1 MPAGSVALLA
11 GETLAAESG
20 IAPRPAT
27 LEWDVYG
34 PRMRTIHA
42 AEPGPGH
49 LAARR
54 LQDGGWLR
62 GVVTDADDVLL
73 DEAGVRDVVSLAGSV
88 ELSVCPRC
96 TYNEPLGCLLELLP
110 RPRCA
115 ACGGPLVPDVVPAG
129 EEAPA
134 DAVSRARE
142 VVADA
147 GVLLLAGHGALAAL
161 CEGRAGDT
169 IVVGDDRPGAR
180 AARRRR
186 SPPGLWSAAMSSTWS
201 DDDGAPERSLRVG
214 RVAAP
219 LRSQALEVVRSAILD
234 FHYEPGRRLFERE
247 LMEDLGVSRTT
258 IREVLRELGAEGLVE
273 SLPQG
278 GVIVVTPSVKQ
289 AREVYEVRAALEAL
303 AVRYFA
309 ERATDAQVVALR
321 DALAVFERAAGD
333 GGDFLALLRSKEE
346 AYDIVLAGA
355 GNGSVEAIQKGLR
368 ARVRALDAASLAR
381 PGRPVA
387 ELAELRLIVQAIERR
402 DPDGAAQATADHVAL
417 ASQAG
422 LATLSGG
429 AAGLDIVPKD
439 GDPTV

>member
-1 MPAGSVALLA
+1 
-11 GETLAAESG
+11 
-20 IAPRPAT
+20 
-27 LEWDVYG
+27 
-34 PRMRTIHA
+34 
-42 AEPGPGH
+42 
-49 LAARR
+49 
-54 LQDGGWLR
+54 
-62 GVVTDADDVLL
+62 
-73 DEAGVRDVVSLAGSV
+73 
-88 ELSVCPRC
+88 
-96 TYNEPLGCLLELLP
+96 
-110 RPRCA
+110 
-115 ACGGPLVPDVVPAG
+115 
-129 EEAPA
+129 
-134 DAVSRARE
+134 
-142 VVADA
+142 
-147 GVLLLAGHGALAAL
+147 
-161 CEGRAGDT
+161 
-169 IVVGDDRPGAR
+169 
-180 AARRRR
+180 
-186 SPPGLWSAAMSSTWS
+186 MSSPWS
-201 DDDGAPERSLRVG
+201 GDDGAPGRSLRVG

-278 GVIVVTPSVKQ
+278 GVMVVTPSVKQ

-321 DALAVFERAAGD
+321 DALTVFERAAGD
-333 GGDFLALLRSKEE
+333 GGDLLSLLRSKEE

-355 GNGSVEAIQKGLR
+355 GNGSVESIQKGLR

-402 DPDGAAQATADHVAL
+402 DPEGAAQATADHVAI

>member
-1 MPAGSVALLA
+1 
-11 GETLAAESG
+11 
-20 IAPRPAT
+20 
-27 LEWDVYG
+27 
-34 PRMRTIHA
+34 
-42 AEPGPGH
+42 
-49 LAARR
+49 
-54 LQDGGWLR
+54 
-62 GVVTDADDVLL
+62 
-73 DEAGVRDVVSLAGSV
+73 
-88 ELSVCPRC
+88 
-96 TYNEPLGCLLELLP
+96 
-110 RPRCA
+110 
-115 ACGGPLVPDVVPAG
+115 
-129 EEAPA
+129 
-134 DAVSRARE
+134 
-142 VVADA
+142 
-147 GVLLLAGHGALAAL
+147 
-161 CEGRAGDT
+161 
-169 IVVGDDRPGAR
+169 
-180 AARRRR
+180 
-186 SPPGLWSAAMSSTWS
+186 MSSTWS

-278 GVIVVTPSVKQ
+278 GVIVVTPSMKQ

-355 GNGSVEAIQKGLR
+355 GNGSVEAIPKGLR

-387 ELAELRLIVQAIERR
+387 ALAELRLIVQAIERR

-429 AAGLDIVPKD
+429 AVGLDIVPRN